1 MLAAMKEHAASIG
14 ITYTILSVKNAT
26 IYVGTNTITACRQ
39 TLIME
44 LTIFNQMVKPMFKNC
59 PKQNKQTV

>member
-1 MLAAMKEHAASIG
+1 
-14 ITYTILSVKNAT
+14 
-26 IYVGTNTITACRQ
+26 
-39 TLIME
+39 ME